1 MNKPFL
7 RVQHAA
13 PLHLLM
19 VALVTLFLALGAGPP
34 VKSVVLEAAEDA
46 YVVTDAAATEDPQ
59 GLRDQNFGSLD
70 FARTWYAS
78 KVRAEEQIVAVS
90 LVKFDLT
97 PLKDREV
104 QSATLQLF
112 SLRAD
117 LAQPARLV
125 DVHLVDGAWTER
137 EVTFNNRP
145 SWAAN
150 PIATGA
156 VYGGGVWY
164 SWDVSGSVER
174 KRREGA
180 VSYALG
186 LRAVEEKKEENVAFA
201 TREAGRNAPR
211 LIVTYTEASS
221 TFPWYIWV
229 AIIAAAVAV
238 AAALAFVVGWRYSG
252 RRRPA
257 VPH

>member
-1 MNKPFL
+1 MNK
-7 RVQHAA
+7 
-13 PLHLLM
+13 LLFII
-19 VALVTLFLALGAGPP
+19 VAISLFLALGAKPP
-34 VKSVVLEAAEDA
+34 VKSTILEAVEDA

-70 FARTWYAS
+70 FVRTWYAS
-78 KVRAEEQIVAVS
+78 KVRQEEQIVAVS

-97 PLKDREV
+97 PIKDREV

-112 SLRAD
+112 ALRAD

-125 DVHLVDGAWTER
+125 DVHLVDGEWTEQ
-137 EVTFNNRP
+137 EVTFNKRP

-156 VYGGGVWY
+156 IYGGGVWY
-164 SWDVSGSVER
+164 SWDVSGSVDR
-174 KRREGA
+174 KRKEGA

-186 LRAVEEKKEENVAFA
+186 LRALEEKKEENVAFA

-211 LIVTYTEASS
+211 LIVTYTESPS
-221 TFPWYIWV
+221 TVPWYIWV
-229 AIIAAAVAV
+229 AVIAAVAV
-238 AAALAFVVGWRYSG
+238 AAAVVAFVVGWRFS
-252 RRRPA
+252 RRRRRA
-257 VPH
+257 ASG